1 MKVTLEFDGIEEQE
15 EYNNALNG
23 WRYRAILH
31 DIKDMI
37 RSKDKYTDEESI
49 SLDELR
55 LYIADK
61 TNEYEVSI

>member
-1 MKVTLEFDGIEEQE
+1 MKVILEFNGVEEQE
-15 EYNNALNG
+15 DYHNALNG

-31 DIKDMI
+31 DIKEMI

-61 TNEYEVSI
+61 SNEYEVSI

>member
-15 EYNNALNG
+15 EYRTALDG
-23 WRYRAILH
+23 WKYRAILY
-31 DIKDMI
+31 DIKEMI

-55 LYIADK
+55 QYLVDK
-61 TNEYEVSI
+61 ISEYSVEI

>member
-1 MKVTLEFDGIEEQE
+1 MKVILEFDGVEEQE
-15 EYNNALNG
+15 QYNNALNG
-23 WRYRAILH
+23 WKYRAIIY
-31 DIKDMI
+31 DITQMI
-37 RSKDKYTDEESI
+37 RSKDKYMNEETI

>member
-1 MKVTLEFDGIEEQE
+1 
-15 EYNNALNG
+15 
-23 WRYRAILH
+23 
-31 DIKDMI
+31 MI

-61 TNEYEVSI
+61 ANEYEVSI